1 MILSTLKK
9 LNKIYKDTGFSYKYI
24 FLLSFV
30 TSLTLS
36 IFEGFFLGVIFNLTS
51 SLLGETYQTINFF
64 ENSIFDFQNLNEI
77 LILCAVVIIFIT
89 LLKILNIF
97 FNTYLYFKINTVVS
111 KKIFKKI
118 LFQSIDFHKNINS
131 SKIISTLNE
140 KSKSVGEITFFLLSI
155 LRCTCILLMIT
166 ISTIYISSKEF
177 VLITL
182 IFFLLYFSIYL
193 IFKKKMNN
201 YGIDIANQ
209 NDKIIK
215 NIQESLSS
223 IIFILL
229 YKSQE
234 SISNKFY
241 KIVSS
246 LRKSQAKVVFLS
258 SVPFIFVQTFGF
270 LLIIYLIYLFDVK
283 DNFLTLIPFL
293 AMGLVAIQRL
303 LPNFNEIFSSIS
315 TIKALEQNFI
325 DTQNLVDLK
334 INEVNFDKKINK
346 VNFSKNIRFENVN
359 FSYEK
364 NKLVLNDINLQ
375 IRKNS
380 IFGIMG
386 STGSGK
392 STIVNLL
399 LGFNRPNKGNIYI
412 DDKILSDG
420 EILNWQE
427 NLSYV
432 PQRVYLLDD
441 TILTNI
447 TLEENTDKV
456 NFELLN
462 EAVKFAELEKFIS
475 LQKDGIHHI
484 IGEDAD
490 KISGGQKQRIGI
502 ARAIYKNT
510 NTLILD
516 ESLNSLDN
524 NTKERILSKFKSIN
538 KTIVLISHQKN
549 DLKICDEVFEI

>member
-36 IFEGFFLGVIFNLTS
+36 VFEGFFLGVIFNLTS
-51 SLLGETYQTINFF
+51 SLLGKTYQTINFF

-77 LILCAVVIIFIT
+77 LILCAAIIIFIT

-131 SKIISTLNE
+131 SKIISTLSE

-182 IFFLLYFSIYL
+182 IFFLLYFLIYL

-229 YKSQE
+229 YKSQK

-246 LRKSQAKVVFLS
+246 LRKSQAKVVFLA

-283 DNFLTLIPFL
+283 DNFVTLIPFL

-334 INEVNFDKKINK
+334 INEVNFDKKINE

-364 NKLVLNDINLQ
+364 NKFVLNDINLQ
-375 IRKNS
+375 IQKNS

-399 LGFNRPNKGNIYI
+399 LGFNRPDKGNIYI
-412 DDKILSDG
+412 DDKILSDS

-441 TILTNI
+441 TIITNI
-447 TLEENTDKV
+447 TLEEKTNKV
-456 NFELLN
+456 NFDLLN

-475 LQKDGIHHI
+475 LQKDGIHHV

-524 NTKERILSKFKSIN
+524 NTKERILNKFKSIN

>member
-24 FLLSFV
+24 FLLSFI

-36 IFEGFFLGVIFNLTS
+36 VFEGFFLGVIFNLTS
-51 SLLGETYQTINFF
+51 NLLGKTYQTINFF

-77 LILCAVVIIFIT
+77 LILCAVIIIFIT

-131 SKIISTLNE
+131 SKIISTLSE
-140 KSKSVGEITFFLLSI
+140 KSKSVGEISFFLLSI

-182 IFFLLYFSIYL
+182 IFFLLYFLIYL

-223 IIFILL
+223 IVFILL
-229 YKSQE
+229 YKSQK

-246 LRKSQAKVVFLS
+246 LRKSQAKVVFLA

-283 DNFLTLIPFL
+283 DNFVTLIPFL

-334 INEVNFDKKINK
+334 INEVNFDKKINE

-364 NKLVLNDINLQ
+364 NKFVLNDINLQ
-375 IRKNS
+375 IQKNS

-399 LGFNRPNKGNIYI
+399 LGFNRPDKGNIYI
-412 DDKILSDG
+412 DDKILSDSD
-420 EILNWQE
+420 ILNWQK

-441 TILTNI
+441 TIITNI
-447 TLEENTDKV
+447 TLEEKTNKV
-456 NFELLN
+456 NFDLLN

-475 LQKDGIHHI
+475 LQKDGIHHV

-524 NTKERILSKFKSIN
+524 NTKERILNKFKSIN

>member
-36 IFEGFFLGVIFNLTS
+36 VFEGFFLGVIFNLTS
-51 SLLGETYQTINFF
+51 SLLGKTYQTINFF

-77 LILCAVVIIFIT
+77 LILCAVIIIFIT

-131 SKIISTLNE
+131 SKIISTLSE

-182 IFFLLYFSIYL
+182 IFFLLYFLIYL

-229 YKSQE
+229 YKSQK

-246 LRKSQAKVVFLS
+246 LRKSQAKVVFLA

-283 DNFLTLIPFL
+283 DNFVTLIPFL

-334 INEVNFDKKINK
+334 INEVNFDKKINE

-364 NKLVLNDINLQ
+364 NKFVLNDINLQ
-375 IRKNS
+375 IQKNS

-399 LGFNRPNKGNIYI
+399 LGFNRPDKGNIYI
-412 DDKILSDG
+412 DDKILSES

-441 TILTNI
+441 TIITNI
-447 TLEENTDKV
+447 TLEEKTNKV
-456 NFELLN
+456 NFDLLN

-475 LQKDGIHHI
+475 LQKDGIHHV

-524 NTKERILSKFKSIN
+524 NTKERILNKFKSIN

>member
-1 MILSTLKK
+1 
-9 LNKIYKDTGFSYKYI
+9 
-24 FLLSFV
+24 
-30 TSLTLS
+30 
-36 IFEGFFLGVIFNLTS
+36 
-51 SLLGETYQTINFF
+51 
-64 ENSIFDFQNLNEI
+64 
-77 LILCAVVIIFIT
+77 
-89 LLKILNIF
+89 
-97 FNTYLYFKINTVVS
+97 
-111 KKIFKKI
+111 
-118 LFQSIDFHKNINS
+118 
-131 SKIISTLNE
+131 
-140 KSKSVGEITFFLLSI
+140 
-155 LRCTCILLMIT
+155 
-166 ISTIYISSKEF
+166 
-177 VLITL
+177 
-182 IFFLLYFSIYL
+182 
-193 IFKKKMNN
+193 
-201 YGIDIANQ
+201 
-209 NDKIIK
+209 
-215 NIQESLSS
+215 
-223 IIFILL
+223 
-229 YKSQE
+229 
-234 SISNKFY
+234 
-241 KIVSS
+241 
-246 LRKSQAKVVFLS
+246 
-258 SVPFIFVQTFGF
+258 
-270 LLIIYLIYLFDVK
+270 
-283 DNFLTLIPFL
+283 
-293 AMGLVAIQRL
+293 
-303 LPNFNEIFSSIS
+303 
-315 TIKALEQNFI
+315 
-325 DTQNLVDLK
+325 
-334 INEVNFDKKINK
+334 
-346 VNFSKNIRFENVN
+346 
-359 FSYEK
+359 
-364 NKLVLNDINLQ
+364 
-375 IRKNS
+375 
-380 IFGIMG
+380 MG

-432 PQRVYLLDD
+432 PQRVYLFDD
-441 TILTNI
+441 TIITNI

>member
-1 MILSTLKK
+1 
-9 LNKIYKDTGFSYKYI
+9 
-24 FLLSFV
+24 
-30 TSLTLS
+30 
-36 IFEGFFLGVIFNLTS
+36 
-51 SLLGETYQTINFF
+51 
-64 ENSIFDFQNLNEI
+64 
-77 LILCAVVIIFIT
+77 
-89 LLKILNIF
+89 
-97 FNTYLYFKINTVVS
+97 
-111 KKIFKKI
+111 
-118 LFQSIDFHKNINS
+118 
-131 SKIISTLNE
+131 
-140 KSKSVGEITFFLLSI
+140 
-155 LRCTCILLMIT
+155 
-166 ISTIYISSKEF
+166 
-177 VLITL
+177 
-182 IFFLLYFSIYL
+182 
-193 IFKKKMNN
+193 MNN

-229 YKSQE
+229 YKSQK

-246 LRKSQAKVVFLS
+246 LRKSQAKVVFLA

-283 DNFLTLIPFL
+283 DNFVTLIPFL

-334 INEVNFDKKINK
+334 INEVNFDKKINE

-364 NKLVLNDINLQ
+364 NKFVLNDINLQ
-375 IRKNS
+375 IQKNS

-399 LGFNRPNKGNIYI
+399 LGFNRPDKGNIYI
-412 DDKILSDG
+412 DDKILSDS
-420 EILNWQE
+420 EILNWQK

-441 TILTNI
+441 TIITNI
-447 TLEENTDKV
+447 TLEEKTNKV
-456 NFELLN
+456 NFDLLN

-475 LQKDGIHHI
+475 LQKDGIHHV

-524 NTKERILSKFKSIN
+524 NTKERILNKFKSIN

-549 DLKICDEVFEI
+549 DLKICDEIFEI

>member
-9 LNKIYKDTGFSYKYI
+9 LNKIYKDTEFSYKYI

-51 SLLGETYQTINFF
+51 NLLGKTYQTINFF

-77 LILCAVVIIFIT
+77 LILCAAIIIFIT

>member
-9 LNKIYKDTGFSYKYI
+9 LNKIYKDTGFSHKYI

-36 IFEGFFLGVIFNLTS
+36 VFEGFFLGVVFNLTS
-51 SLLGETYQTINFF
+51 NLLGKSYQTINFF

-77 LILCAVVIIFIT
+77 LILCAAIIIFIT

-229 YKSQE
+229 YKSQK

-246 LRKSQAKVVFLS
+246 LRKSQAKVVFLA

-524 NTKERILSKFKSIN
+524 NTKEKILNKFKSIN

>member
-36 IFEGFFLGVIFNLTS
+36 VFEGFFLGVIFNLTS
-51 SLLGETYQTINFF
+51 SLLGKTYQTINFF

-77 LILCAVVIIFIT
+77 LILCAVIIIFIT

-131 SKIISTLNE
+131 SKIISTLSE

-182 IFFLLYFSIYL
+182 IFFLLYFLIYL

-229 YKSQE
+229 YKSQK

-246 LRKSQAKVVFLS
+246 LRKSQAKVVFLA

-283 DNFLTLIPFL
+283 DNFVTLIPFL

-334 INEVNFDKKINK
+334 INEVNFDKKINE

-364 NKLVLNDINLQ
+364 NKFVLNDINLQ
-375 IRKNS
+375 IQKNS

-399 LGFNRPNKGNIYI
+399 LGFNRPDKGNIYI
-412 DDKILSDG
+412 DDKILSDS

-441 TILTNI
+441 TIITNI
-447 TLEENTDKV
+447 TLEEKTNKV
-456 NFELLN
+456 NFDLLN

-475 LQKDGIHHI
+475 LQKDGIHHV

-524 NTKERILSKFKSIN
+524 NTKERILNKFKSIN

-549 DLKICDEVFEI
+549 DLKICDEIFEI

>member
-9 LNKIYKDTGFSYKYI
+9 LNKIYKDTGFSHKYI

-36 IFEGFFLGVIFNLTS
+36 VFEGFFLGVVFNLTS
-51 SLLGETYQTINFF
+51 NLLGKSYQTINFF

-77 LILCAVVIIFIT
+77 LILCAAIIIFIT

-229 YKSQE
+229 YKSQK

-246 LRKSQAKVVFLS
+246 LRKSQAKVVFLA

>member
-36 IFEGFFLGVIFNLTS
+36 VFEGFFLGVIFNLTS
-51 SLLGETYQTINFF
+51 SLLGKTYQTINFF

-77 LILCAVVIIFIT
+77 LILCAVIIIFIT

-131 SKIISTLNE
+131 SKIISTLSE

-182 IFFLLYFSIYL
+182 IFFLLYFLIYL

-229 YKSQE
+229 YKSQK

-246 LRKSQAKVVFLS
+246 LRKSQAKVVFLA

-283 DNFLTLIPFL
+283 DNFVTLIPFL

-334 INEVNFDKKINK
+334 INEVNFDKKINE

-364 NKLVLNDINLQ
+364 NKFVLNDINLQ
-375 IRKNS
+375 IQKNS

-399 LGFNRPNKGNIYI
+399 LGFNRPDKGNIYI
-412 DDKILSDG
+412 DDKILSES

-441 TILTNI
+441 TIITNI
-447 TLEENTDKV
+447 TLEEKTNKV
-456 NFELLN
+456 NFDLLN

-475 LQKDGIHHI
+475 LQKDGIHHV

-524 NTKERILSKFKSIN
+524 NTKERILNKFKSIN

-549 DLKICDEVFEI
+549 DLKICDEIFEI

>member
-36 IFEGFFLGVIFNLTS
+36 VFEGFFLGVIFNLTS
-51 SLLGETYQTINFF
+51 NLLGKTYQTINFF

-77 LILCAVVIIFIT
+77 LILCAVIIIFIT

-131 SKIISTLNE
+131 SKIISTLSE

-182 IFFLLYFSIYL
+182 IFFLLYFLIYL

-229 YKSQE
+229 YKSQK

-246 LRKSQAKVVFLS
+246 LRKSQAKVVFLA

-283 DNFLTLIPFL
+283 DNFVTLIPFL

-334 INEVNFDKKINK
+334 INEVNFDKKINE

-364 NKLVLNDINLQ
+364 NKFVLNDINLQ
-375 IRKNS
+375 IQKNS

-412 DDKILSDG
+412 DDKILSDS

-441 TILTNI
+441 TIITNI

-456 NFELLN
+456 NFDLLN

-475 LQKDGIHHI
+475 LQKDGIHHV

-524 NTKERILSKFKSIN
+524 NTKERILNKFKSIN

-549 DLKICDEVFEI
+549 DLKICDEIFEI

>member
-24 FLLSFV
+24 FLLSFI

-36 IFEGFFLGVIFNLTS
+36 VFEGFFLGVIFNLTS
-51 SLLGETYQTINFF
+51 NLLGKTYQTINFF

-77 LILCAVVIIFIT
+77 LILCAVIIIFIT

-131 SKIISTLNE
+131 SKIISTLSE

-182 IFFLLYFSIYL
+182 IFFLLYFLIYL

-229 YKSQE
+229 YKSQK

-246 LRKSQAKVVFLS
+246 LRKSQAKVVFLA

-283 DNFLTLIPFL
+283 DNFVTLIPFL

-334 INEVNFDKKINK
+334 INEVNFDKKINE

-364 NKLVLNDINLQ
+364 NKFVLNDINLQ
-375 IRKNS
+375 IQKNS

-399 LGFNRPNKGNIYI
+399 LGFNRPDKGNIYI
-412 DDKILSDG
+412 DDKILSES

-441 TILTNI
+441 TIITNI
-447 TLEENTDKV
+447 TLEEKTNKV
-456 NFELLN
+456 NFDLLN

-475 LQKDGIHHI
+475 LQKDGIHHV

-524 NTKERILSKFKSIN
+524 NTKERILNKFKSIN

-549 DLKICDEVFEI
+549 DLKICDEIFEI

>member
-36 IFEGFFLGVIFNLTS
+36 VFEGFFLGVIFNLTS
-51 SLLGETYQTINFF
+51 NLLGKTYQTINFF

-77 LILCAVVIIFIT
+77 LILCAVIIIFIT

-131 SKIISTLNE
+131 SKIISTLSE

-182 IFFLLYFSIYL
+182 IFFLLYFLIYL

-229 YKSQE
+229 YKSQK

-246 LRKSQAKVVFLS
+246 LRKSQAKVVFLA

-283 DNFLTLIPFL
+283 DNFVTLIPFL

-334 INEVNFDKKINK
+334 INEVNFDKKINE

-364 NKLVLNDINLQ
+364 NKFVLNDINLQ
-375 IRKNS
+375 IQKNS

-399 LGFNRPNKGNIYI
+399 LGFNRPDKGNIYI
-412 DDKILSDG
+412 DDKILSES

-441 TILTNI
+441 TIITNI
-447 TLEENTDKV
+447 TLEEKTNKV
-456 NFELLN
+456 NFDLLN

-490 KISGGQKQRIGI
+490 KISGVQKQRIGI
-502 ARAIYKNT
+502 AREIYKNT

-524 NTKERILSKFKSIN
+524 NTKERILNKFKSIN

>member
-36 IFEGFFLGVIFNLTS
+36 VFEGFFLGVIFNLTS
-51 SLLGETYQTINFF
+51 SLLGKTYQTINFF
-64 ENSIFDFQNLNEI
+64 EISIFDFQNLNEI
-77 LILCAVVIIFIT
+77 LILCAVIIIFIT

-131 SKIISTLNE
+131 SKIISTLSE

-182 IFFLLYFSIYL
+182 IFFLLYFLIYL

-223 IIFILL
+223 IVFILL
-229 YKSQE
+229 YKSQK

-246 LRKSQAKVVFLS
+246 LRKSQAKVVFLA

-283 DNFLTLIPFL
+283 DNFVTLIPFL

-334 INEVNFDKKINK
+334 INEVNFDKKINE

-364 NKLVLNDINLQ
+364 NKFVLNDINLQ
-375 IRKNS
+375 IQKNS

-399 LGFNRPNKGNIYI
+399 LGFNRPDKGNIYI
-412 DDKILSDG
+412 DDKILSES

-441 TILTNI
+441 TIITNI
-447 TLEENTDKV
+447 TLEEKTNKV
-456 NFELLN
+456 NFDLLN

-475 LQKDGIHHI
+475 LQKDGIHHV

-524 NTKERILSKFKSIN
+524 NTKERILNKFKSIN

-549 DLKICDEVFEI
+549 DLKICDEIFEI

>member
-9 LNKIYKDTGFSYKYI
+9 LNKIYKDTEFSYKYI

-51 SLLGETYQTINFF
+51 NLLGKTYQTINFF

-77 LILCAVVIIFIT
+77 LILCAAIIIFIT

-432 PQRVYLLDD
+432 PQRVYLFDD
-441 TILTNI
+441 TIITNI

>member
-1 MILSTLKK
+1 LILSTLKK

-36 IFEGFFLGVIFNLTS
+36 VFEGFFLGVIFNLTS
-51 SLLGETYQTINFF
+51 SLLGKTYQTINFF

-77 LILCAVVIIFIT
+77 LILCAVIIIFIT

-131 SKIISTLNE
+131 SKIISTLSE

-182 IFFLLYFSIYL
+182 IFFLLYFLIYL

-229 YKSQE
+229 YKSQK

-246 LRKSQAKVVFLS
+246 LRKSQAKVVFLA

-283 DNFLTLIPFL
+283 DNFVTLIPFL

-334 INEVNFDKKINK
+334 INEVNFDKKINE

-364 NKLVLNDINLQ
+364 NKFVLNDINLQ
-375 IRKNS
+375 IQKNS

-399 LGFNRPNKGNIYI
+399 LGFNRPDKGNIYI
-412 DDKILSDG
+412 DDKILSDS

-441 TILTNI
+441 TIITNI
-447 TLEENTDKV
+447 TLEEKTNKV
-456 NFELLN
+456 NFDLLN

-475 LQKDGIHHI
+475 LQKDGIHHV

-524 NTKERILSKFKSIN
+524 NTKERILNKFKSIN

-549 DLKICDEVFEI
+549 DLKICDEIFEI

>member
-36 IFEGFFLGVIFNLTS
+36 VFEGFFLGVIFNLTS
-51 SLLGETYQTINFF
+51 SLLGKTYQTINFF

-77 LILCAVVIIFIT
+77 LILCAVIIIFIT

-131 SKIISTLNE
+131 SKIISTLSE

-182 IFFLLYFSIYL
+182 IFFLLYFLIYL

-223 IIFILL
+223 IVFILL
-229 YKSQE
+229 YKSQK

-246 LRKSQAKVVFLS
+246 LRKSQAKVVFLA

-283 DNFLTLIPFL
+283 DNFVTLIPFL

-334 INEVNFDKKINK
+334 INEVNFDKKINE

-364 NKLVLNDINLQ
+364 NKFVLNDINLQ
-375 IRKNS
+375 IQKNS

-399 LGFNRPNKGNIYI
+399 LGFNRPDKGNIYI
-412 DDKILSDG
+412 DDKILSES

-441 TILTNI
+441 TIITNI
-447 TLEENTDKV
+447 TLEEKTNKV
-456 NFELLN
+456 NFDLLN

-475 LQKDGIHHI
+475 LQKDGIHHV

-524 NTKERILSKFKSIN
+524 NTKERILNKFKSIN

-549 DLKICDEVFEI
+549 DLKICDEIFEI

>member
-36 IFEGFFLGVIFNLTS
+36 VFEGFFLGVIFNLTS
-51 SLLGETYQTINFF
+51 SLLGKTYQTINFF

-77 LILCAVVIIFIT
+77 LILCAVIIIFIT

-131 SKIISTLNE
+131 SKIISTLSE

-223 IIFILL
+223 IVFILL
-229 YKSQE
+229 YKSQK

-246 LRKSQAKVVFLS
+246 LRKSQAKVVFLA

-283 DNFLTLIPFL
+283 DNFVTLIPFL

-334 INEVNFDKKINK
+334 INEVNFDKKINE

-364 NKLVLNDINLQ
+364 NKFVLNDINLQ
-375 IRKNS
+375 IQKNS

-399 LGFNRPNKGNIYI
+399 LGFNRPDKGNIYI
-412 DDKILSDG
+412 DDKILSES

-441 TILTNI
+441 TIITNI
-447 TLEENTDKV
+447 TLEEKTNKV
-456 NFELLN
+456 NFDLLN

-475 LQKDGIHHI
+475 LQKDGIHHV

-516 ESLNSLDN
+516 ESLILLII
-524 NTKERILSKFKSIN
+524 TLKKEF
-538 KTIVLISHQKN
+538 
-549 DLKICDEVFEI
+549 